1 MADYKQAKKIEYH
14 GIKFDSRL
22 ELKFYQHYLERFGDR
37 VLIHPSYVVRDNYT
51 LGGYTCR
58 KRSYSP
64 DFVVLDDKGQIT
76 HVYDVKA
83 SITPRRGKN
92 GVVRAK
98 VHIDGSMKKSIDDFQ
113 RRYNWP
119 VEIVCPYAHNYRM
132 TIICTTKSIGIFEFT
147 NVDYDVREIIGR

>member
-1 MADYKQAKKIEYH
+1 MADYKRAKKPEYN
-14 GIKFDSRL
+14 GIKFDSSL
-22 ELKFYQHYLERFGDR
+22 ELKFYRRYLERLGDR

-64 DFVVLDDKGQIT
+64 DFVVLDGKGQIT

-83 SITPRRGKN
+83 SITPKRGKN
-92 GVVRAK
+92 GVTRAK

-113 RRYNWP
+113 RRYGRP

-132 TIICTTKSIGIFEFT
+132 TIICTTKPIGVFEFT
-147 NVDYDVREIIGR
+147 DVDYDVSEIIGR

>member
-1 MADYKQAKKIEYH
+1 MANYKRARKIEYKGH
-14 GIKFDSRL
+14 RFDSAL
-22 ELKFYQHYLERFGDR
+22 ELKFYRRYLEQLGDQ
-37 VLIHPSYVVRDNYT
+37 VLIHPTYVVRDNYT

-64 DFVVLDDKGQIT
+64 DFAVLDDKGQII
-76 HVYDVKA
+76 HIYDVKA
-83 SITPRRGKN
+83 AITPKN
-92 GVVRAK
+92 RNKRWSSVK

-132 TIICTTKSIGIFEFT
+132 TIICTTKPVGVYEFT
-147 NVDYDVREIIGR
+147 NVDYDVSEIIGR

>member
-64 DFVVLDDKGQIT
+64 DFAVLDDKGQII
-76 HVYDVKA
+76 HIYDVKA
-83 SITPRRGKN
+83 AITPKNRNKRGSS
-92 GVVRAK
+92 VK

-132 TIICTTKSIGIFEFT
+132 TIICTTKPIGVFEFT
-147 NVDYDVREIIGR
+147 DVDYDVREFIGR

>member
-1 MADYKQAKKIEYH
+1 MADYRQAKKIEYH

-22 ELKFYQHYLERFGDR
+22 ELKFYQRYLEQFGDR
-37 VLIHPSYVVRDNYT
+37 VLIHPSYTVRDNYT

-64 DFVVLDDKGQIT
+64 DFVVLDKKGQFA

-83 SITPRRGKN
+83 SITPKRGKN
-92 GVVRAK
+92 GVTRAK

-113 RRYNWP
+113 RRYNRP
-119 VEIVCPYAHNYRM
+119 VEIVCPYAHYFRM
-132 TIICTTKSIGIFEFT
+132 TVIGTTKPFGVWEIPAINYDINSLIG
-147 NVDYDVREIIGR
+147 G

>member
-1 MADYKQAKKIEYH
+1 MANYKRARKIEYKGH
-14 GIKFDSRL
+14 RFDSAL
-22 ELKFYQHYLERFGDR
+22 ELKFYQRYLDRLGDR

-92 GVVRAK
+92 GVMRAK

-113 RRYNWP
+113 RRYNRP
-119 VEIVCPYAHNYRM
+119 VEIVCPYAHYYRM
-132 TIICTTKSIGIFEFT
+132 TIICTTKPVGIYEFT
-147 NVDYDVREIIGR
+147 DVNYDVTEIIGE